1 MFLLF
6 SQLQIVTVSL
16 TATSSTS
23 TAYKALCEDGLQSFP
38 NVQLTGAQLI
48 PPGQFCVIQN
58 IENVSI
64 AGIGVSPTT
73 VNCTGPRG
81 FAFYNISSLSL
92 IQLRFRNC
100 GDQLSDRSS
109 MWDNSSKYFCI
120 KQSQNVVLYFSHC
133 SNVVIDRVTI
143 EEQYRGIAIA
153 VFNVFQSAKLS
164 EVTIDG
170 SMQDCPLQSTNY
182 STCSGNGIAIYQYD
196 SSLIES
202 SSFSNVSKIELKDIT
217 ITNTKSIYDHH
228 LCLNEL
234 LGVQKAPLQSSPGIT
249 MVFTQKGFQTHVNIS
264 ASRIADTWGQVGSG
278 VIITFID
285 TQLQSNVTIS
295 DMLLSNNQMC
305 STDSQCSGNAL
316 QVVLH
321 FFDKM
326 VDNYNLLQERNWHA
340 VNVANTII
348 SNQTDNAAVYVSI
361 TEQSPI
367 VVKVVFQDV
376 LFTHCESYDRGVCLL
391 AEALYGYADQG
402 TYLQIEL

>member
-38 NVQLTGAQLI
+38 NVQLTGEQLI

-92 IQLRFRNC
+92 SQLRFRNC
-100 GDQLSDRSS
+100 GDKLSDRVS
-109 MWDNSSKYFCI
+109 MWDNSSKYFYI
-120 KQSQNVVLYFSHC
+120 EQSQSVILYISHC

-143 EEQYRGIAIA
+143 DGQYQGIGIA
-153 VFNVFQSAKLS
+153 VFNVLQSVELS

-182 STCSGNGIAIYQYD
+182 STCSGNGITIYQYD

-234 LGVQKAPLQSSPGIT
+234 LGVQKVPLQSSPGIT

-264 ASRIADTWGQVGSG
+264 ASRIADTRGQVGSG
-278 VIITFID
+278 VIITCI
-285 TQLQSNVTIS
+285 
-295 DMLLSNNQMC
+295 
-305 STDSQCSGNAL
+305 
-316 QVVLH
+316 H
-321 FFDKM
+321 
-326 VDNYNLLQERNWHA
+326 
-340 VNVANTII
+340 
-348 SNQTDNAAVYVSI
+348 
-361 TEQSPI
+361 
-367 VVKVVFQDV
+367 
-376 LFTHCESYDRGVCLL
+376 
-391 AEALYGYADQG
+391 
-402 TYLQIEL
+402 